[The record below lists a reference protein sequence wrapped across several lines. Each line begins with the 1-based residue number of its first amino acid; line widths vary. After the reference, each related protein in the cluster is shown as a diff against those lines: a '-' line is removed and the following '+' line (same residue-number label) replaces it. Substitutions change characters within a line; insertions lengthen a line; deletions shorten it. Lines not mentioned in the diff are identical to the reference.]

1 MKKVLIFENQRYD
14 IENTFN
20 FINLIKFSNTLEFV
34 YLNTSQELI
43 SMDSLNDYDLI
54 VIDLDLSSQSKKDG
68 YGILDDI
75 KNFDSNLL
83 QHCFIL
89 TGSTKVKENLKK
101 FSLEEIEVVSKPVE
115 IDELVKVM
123 KKRIKR

>member
-1 MKKVLIFENQRYD
+1 MTQNLEHYP
-14 IENTFN
+14 
-20 FINLIKFSNTLEFV
+20 IN
-34 YLNTSQELI
+34 
-43 SMDSLNDYDLI
+43 SLNEYDLI

-75 KNFDSNLL
+75 KFFNSDML

-101 FSLEEIEVVSKPVE
+101 FSFEEIEIVSKPVE
-115 IDELVKVM
+115 IDELIKVM